1 MSIDIFKL
9 PHFKSWIAELSKSN
23 VKIAVAAE
31 FSDGKLSFLG
41 NTELGAKVFNK
52 ALKQKRKSSLCWLPS
67 DPLPKQRKPI
77 NVYQKDQN
85 IVRAEAN
92 KVLKHFMATIQSYG
106 EGELLMWEKKV
117 PVASIKYSNKLM
129 STIGFKSESI
139 AMSDVIQWNQFDVK
153 YLGLKPK
160 HGLHPKISWRELLLL
175 IIEIGYILMGLDPLK
190 HVEVAVP
197 HYHDDTKVDNNQ
209 QVDDTS
215 SEVDKIEVLREI
227 EENNDDEMHL
237 DEPLVISDRVVDD
250 VSAVRPDVEVLH
262 DVSVQDGS
270 EILHPF
276 LKEAFKDSSVCV
288 DKLVQ
293 VIQQPRLDDEFN
305 TIVAISDGNH
315 WVEVKVDKFYSAF
328 VQHQV
333 NTLDVIR
340 IMKVEGFLEDRTLI
354 LVF

>member
-1 MSIDIFKL
+1 
-9 PHFKSWIAELSKSN
+9 
-23 VKIAVAAE
+23 
-31 FSDGKLSFLG
+31 
-41 NTELGAKVFNK
+41 
-52 ALKQKRKSSLCWLPS
+52 
-67 DPLPKQRKPI
+67 
-77 NVYQKDQN
+77 
-85 IVRAEAN
+85 
-92 KVLKHFMATIQSYG
+92 
-106 EGELLMWEKKV
+106 
-117 PVASIKYSNKLM
+117 M

-160 HGLHPKISWRELLLL
+160 QGLHPKISWRELLLL

-215 SEVDKIEVLREI
+215 SELDKIEVLREI

-250 VSAVRPDVEVLH
+250 VSAVCPDVEVLH

-305 TIVAISDGNH
+305 TILAISDGNH